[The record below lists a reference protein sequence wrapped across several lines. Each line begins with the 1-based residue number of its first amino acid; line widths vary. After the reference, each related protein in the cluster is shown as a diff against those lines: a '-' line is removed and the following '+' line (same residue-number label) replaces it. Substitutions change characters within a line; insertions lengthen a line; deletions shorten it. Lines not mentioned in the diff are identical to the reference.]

1 MIYAMKILLG
11 RGRVLYESL
20 FGCIRNSW

>member
-20 FGCIRNSW
+20 FGCVRNSW